1 MKKVTKKEIAQIRA
15 LYPQFCQAEIAEQ
28 LGISRQQVHYHLSV
42 AGVILPGKRAQRDPE
57 TGLFMTQQNR
67 QDIEFRRQLNPLMT
81 AWQSRSIR
89 VRSSEK
95 TVEAGNG
102 NLPVIS

>member
-15 LYPQFCQAEIAEQ
+15 LYPEFCQAEIAEQ

-42 AGVILPGKRAQRDPE
+42 AGVILPGKRVQRDPE
-57 TGLFMTQQNR
+57 TGLFRTQQNKA
-67 QDIEFRRQLNPLMT
+67 DIEFRKQLNPLMT

-89 VRSSEK
+89 VFPSEK
-95 TVEAGNG
+95 AVEDCGG
-102 NLPVIS
+102 DL